1 MAAMRDQVDY
11 SVYLVTDST
20 EAILGTRNL
29 VKVVEDAL
37 IGGMCLLALPCVP
50 YMSASFITHIP
61 NHN

>member
-20 EAILGTRNL
+20 EAILGTRDL

-37 IGGMCLLALPCVP
+37 IGGMCLLSFPCVP
-50 YMSASFITHIP
+50 YVPSSLITHIR